1 MYIAAAA
8 LLTLLL
14 LVPQVRMYRDDL
26 PRTDVVAQLRFIRAE
41 LDSGSAEEMQGMF
54 PEGYVFSYVLY
65 GLTWTDIARG
75 DPTYRD
81 EALREARWALR
92 HVDSPTGR
100 AVFDARL
107 RPAYGV
113 FYVGWS
119 SRLRGAV
126 IELAGATAPET
137 ARFTADCEA
146 LAAAFDTDGPFLTA
160 YPGQAWPVDNV
171 VAMAALRLHDRIV
184 GSRFDAVI
192 TRWLTSAR
200 ARLDPATGLLP
211 HMAAPTQEGA
221 RGSSQSIIQR
231 FLPEIDAAWA
241 AQQYSVFRRLFIDT
255 PLGLPGVRE
264 YPRGRDGAGDVDSGP
279 LLLGISASATVVGL
293 GAARANGDRSLSGPL
308 TGLGES
314 LGMPVTLGDSKRYAF
329 GVLPIGD
336 SFLAWSFAAPSADST
351 TTFSPAAPWW
361 WRLPWHALTLMV
373 VALLWFPVILGL
385 LRRARAKRRP
395 ATGVSPSTAEGSRRS
410 PPGAISSRRRPPL
423 HRPPH
428 RYRGHRRPTRPP
440 H

>member
-1 MYIAAAA
+1 MISLRTASTAMYIAAAT

-41 LDSGSAEEMQGMF
+41 LDSGSAEEMQRMF

-75 DPTYRD
+75 DPAYRD

-126 IELAGATAPET
+126 VELAGTNAPET

-146 LAAAFDTDGPFLTA
+146 LAAAFDTDGPFLSA

-171 VAMAALRLHDRIV
+171 VAMAALRSHDRIV
-184 GSRFDAVI
+184 GSRFDAVV

-200 ARLDPATGLLP
+200 TRLDPATGLLP
-211 HMAAPTQEGA
+211 HMAAPTPEGA

-241 AQQYSVFRRLFIDT
+241 TQQYSVFRRLFVDT

-279 LLLGISASATVVGL
+279 LLLGISASATVVGI

-336 SFLAWSFAAPSADST
+336 TFLAWSFAAPQAGST
-351 TTFSPAAPWW
+351 TTFATVAPWW

-373 VALLWFPVILGL
+373 VALLWFPVIRGL
-385 LRRARAKRRP
+385 LRRARAKRPP
-395 ATGVSPSTAEGSRRS
+395 ATAVSPPAAT
-410 PPGAISSRRRPPL
+410 P
-423 HRPPH
+423 
-428 RYRGHRRPTRPP
+428 
-440 H
+440 